1 MRGLFSLC
9 TALLIVA
16 LSACNKEDRLRRSL
30 AGGTGTVNL
39 PSGEIELKAP
49 LVIEGASNLTITGN
63 AQKLR
68 MNFEGDA
75 AIIIRNSKDVRLE
88 NFVVEGNRERLNQRH
103 GLPPSDQPMARWQK
117 NNGVLILNSD
127 NVRIERLTIRLI
139 AGYAVLVSASK
150 KVTLEEVLAGD
161 SGSQN
166 EIGRNNATG
175 GILFE
180 EGCAGFG
187 VRRSKLRNIRGNGIW
202 THSLYGS
209 PRNRNG
215 EFAENDLR
223 YIGRDALQAG
233 HATQLRIVGNTGGFV
248 GFPHEIVDVEQGGIP
263 VAVDTSGNVDES
275 LYGGNLFEEV
285 NGKCID
291 LDGFH
296 HGVVRGNACLN
307 RRGAKDYPHG
317 HYGIVM
323 NNSNPDME
331 SRGIQIEDNV
341 TEGFR
346 FGGLFLIGEGH
357 TVRANRFRRLNL
369 AQCNDNLAAGCL
381 YKEGEPDLLRSGI
394 YLAKGAHRPDPAKG
408 NVIENNEVQGH
419 GMKTWCVVTA
429 PGVAAN
435 RNTVRGNRCAD

>member
-1 MRGLFSLC
+1 MRELLILC
-9 TALLIVA
+9 LALMIVA
-16 LSACNKEDRLRRSL
+16 LNACNKEDRLRRSL
-30 AGGTGTVNL
+30 AAGSGTVIL
-39 PSGEIELKAP
+39 PSGDIELKAP
-49 LVIEGASNLTITGN
+49 LVIEGARSLIVSGN
-63 AQKLR
+63 AQKLK
-68 MNFEGDA
+68 MSFEGEA
-75 AIIIRNSKDVRLE
+75 AIVIRNSKDVRLE
-88 NFVVEGNRERLNQRH
+88 NFAVEGNRERLDKRH

-117 NNGVLILNSD
+117 NNGVMVLNSD
-127 NVRIERLTIRLI
+127 NVRLERLTIRLV
-139 AGYAVLVSASK
+139 AGYAVLASASRRI
-150 KVTLEEVLAGD
+150 TIEEVLAGD
-161 SGSQN
+161 SGSLN
-166 EIGRNNATG
+166 EKGRNNATG

-180 EGCAGFG
+180 QGCEEFA

-202 THSLYGS
+202 THALYNS

-215 EFAENDLR
+215 DFAENDLR

-233 HATQLRIVGNTGGFV
+233 HATQLRIVSNTGGFI

-263 VAVDTSGNVDES
+263 VAVDTAGNVDES

-296 HGVVRGNACLN
+296 HGSVRGNVCMN
-307 RRGAKDYPHG
+307 RRQARDYPHG

-331 SRGIQIEDNV
+331 SRAIRIEDNV

-346 FGGLFLIGEGH
+346 FGGLFLIGQGH

-369 AQCNDNLAAGCL
+369 IQCNDNLAAGCL

-394 YLAKGAHRPDPAKG
+394 YLANGAHRPDPARG
-408 NVIENNEVQGH
+408 NVIEDNEVHGY

-429 PGVAAN
+429 PGVSAN
-435 RNTVRGNRCAD
+435 RNTIRGNRCAE